1 MVYIAADGSVGGNKS
16 LWTRITDF
24 FRGMSKSLCDPCVA
38 SIDIFLNSFN
48 VYVFE
53 RVGSISSEIFL
64 FISLFFSTITNPK
77 SIQQK
82 SAASRVSDC
91 IQCIGSYDCHGN
103 IHTNFFFLF
112 VFLLNSGIRIKH
124 THNVTMDVVIIVVV
138 IVVAVGE
145 SLVQILKV

>member
-91 IQCIGSYDCHGN
+91 IQCIGSYDCHGK
-103 IHTNFFFLF
+103 IHTYFF
-112 VFLLNSGIRIKH
+112 I
-124 THNVTMDVVIIVVV
+124 
-138 IVVAVGE
+138 
-145 SLVQILKV
+145 SLCFY